1 MLSSVSTIQPLTM
14 PANLPD
20 DINQLKQIIAQLHQQ
35 VNDLSQ
41 DNQTQAEEI
50 SELKT
55 QVEYMREQ
63 LNLSK
68 SKRFGKQSEKAP
80 RGTFNEAEQQAK
92 AEPKHHKKGKQ
103 KLPEHLERETRV
115 YTLDAPVCDCCQQS
129 MHACGTQE
137 SEQLKIIPE
146 KVSVIRHQ
154 QTKYAC
160 RSCEQTQT
168 KSQIITASKPAQPIP
183 GSVASPQALAA
194 VVTAKYCDAL
204 PLYRQEDIL
213 KRGGLSISRTTLANW
228 CIKAGQIVEPMV
240 ACFKQNLLA
249 STVASADETTVQVLD
264 EPGKDASSKSYM
276 WVYRSGVFNAQP
288 VVVYDYQ
295 PGRSHEYPKQ
305 FLQGF
310 SGALQCDGYQAYDN
324 IEHVI
329 PVACWAHARRKFNDA
344 KTASP
349 KKTGRAQKALS
360 FISKLYRIEAKAKDY
375 SPDKRQA
382 LRQEAIP
389 ILTQFKAWLDEAEP
403 QLTPKS
409 YIGKAVRY
417 TLNQWEKLIRYTD
430 DGQLSIDNNHT
441 ERDIRPFTTGR
452 KNWLFSKTVKG
463 AEASAILYSIVMTCR
478 ANDINPYYYFEKLFA
493 ELPQREPGAD
503 LTDLLPWNVKQALD

>member
-68 SKRFGKQSEKAP
+68 SKRFGKQSEKVP

-276 WVYRSGVFNAQP
+276 WVYRSSQWSFMIISQGAAMSIPNSFYKVSVAHYNVTGIRLTTISSTSPRSRAGHMRVVNLMTQKQQARKRP
-288 VVVYDYQ
+288 VEHKKRYASSVNCT
-295 PGRSHEYPKQ
+295 GLKQ
-305 FLQGF
+305 KLKTIHQINDKH
-310 SGALQCDGYQAYDN
+310 SGKR
-324 IEHVI
+324 
-329 PVACWAHARRKFNDA
+329 P
-344 KTASP
+344 SP
-349 KKTGRAQKALS
+349 S
-360 FISKLYRIEAKAKDY
+360 
-375 SPDKRQA
+375 
-382 LRQEAIP
+382 
-389 ILTQFKAWLDEAEP
+389 
-403 QLTPKS
+403 
-409 YIGKAVRY
+409 
-417 TLNQWEKLIRYTD
+417 
-430 DGQLSIDNNHT
+430 
-441 ERDIRPFTTGR
+441 
-452 KNWLFSKTVKG
+452 
-463 AEASAILYSIVMTCR
+463 
-478 ANDINPYYYFEKLFA
+478 
-493 ELPQREPGAD
+493 
-503 LTDLLPWNVKQALD
+503 

>member
-50 SELKT
+50 SELQT

-68 SKRFGKQSEKAP
+68 GKRFCKQSEKAP

-264 EPGKDASSKSYM
+264 EPGKEASSKSYM

-324 IEHVI
+324 IEHVT

-349 KKTGRAQKALS
+349 KKTGRAQKALC

>member
-1 MLSSVSTIQPLTM
+1 M

-68 SKRFGKQSEKAP
+68 SKRFGKQSEKVP

-137 SEQLKIIPE
+137 SEQLKINPG
-146 KVSVIRHQ
+146 K
-154 QTKYAC
+154 
-160 RSCEQTQT
+160 
-168 KSQIITASKPAQPIP
+168 KSASSGTSKPNMLVEAVNKRKPRARLLP
-183 GSVASPQALAA
+183 PQNPLSLSLAA
-194 VVTAKYCDAL
+194 LPAHKLWRPLLPPNTVMHYRFTARK
-204 PLYRQEDIL
+204 ISL

-324 IEHVI
+324 IEHVT
-329 PVACWAHARRKFNDA
+329 PVACWAHG
-344 KTASP
+344 AS
-349 KKTGRAQKALS
+349 
-360 FISKLYRIEAKAKDY
+360 
-375 SPDKRQA
+375 
-382 LRQEAIP
+382 
-389 ILTQFKAWLDEAEP
+389 
-403 QLTPKS
+403 
-409 YIGKAVRY
+409 
-417 TLNQWEKLIRYTD
+417 
-430 DGQLSIDNNHT
+430 
-441 ERDIRPFTTGR
+441 
-452 KNWLFSKTVKG
+452 
-463 AEASAILYSIVMTCR
+463 
-478 ANDINPYYYFEKLFA
+478 
-493 ELPQREPGAD
+493 
-503 LTDLLPWNVKQALD
+503 